1 MTMFGIS
8 EKELERI
15 RRKFPVGARVELVHM
30 DDVHAPP
37 RGTKGTVRDVDDIGT
52 VHVIWDNGSSLGAVY
67 GEDVIALIG

>member
-1 MTMFGIS
+1 MFGIS

-15 RRKFPVGARVELVHM
+15 RRTFPVGARVELVHM

-37 RGTKGTVRDVDDIGT
+37 RGTKGTVRDVDDLGT
-52 VHVIWDNGSSLGAVY
+52 VHVTWDNGSSMGAVY

>member
-1 MTMFGIS
+1 MFGIS

-15 RRKFPVGARVELVHM
+15 RRMFPVGARVELVHM

-52 VHVIWDNGSSLGAVY
+52 VHVTWDNGSSMGAVY